1 MRILGVI
8 TLIVGYFVYLTYK
21 PYLLDIA
28 IASLMTIAFGKV
40 IYFFSLK
47 IKNKYLLSSVV
58 TAIFAFLIFGPIL
71 YFIFKAG
78 IIISHIDINDV
89 KNTLL
94 KSQDLIKYLPNFI
107 QDEVKN
113 YLTPDHITQIYNAIM
128 PIVGTLT
135 AKSAVFFKDAF
146 LIVIFFFFAVL
157 YGKEILLFLQ
167 KVIPL
172 ENEKLE
178 KIFFGTSE
186 VMSIV
191 FYSTV
196 LTALLEGILFGFIVS
211 MYGLN
216 FMFFTVMYAFASLI
230 PVVGGVLMWGPVSLY
245 LYAKGNTDGA
255 IVVAIYSIIMISI
268 IADTFIKPII
278 IDKVKDLFKGEF
290 EVNSLLIF
298 FSIVA
303 GLSSFGFWGIII
315 GPAVTAMFLSVIKFY
330 EKIE

>member
-1 MRILGVI
+1 
-8 TLIVGYFVYLTYK
+8 LT
-21 PYLLDIA
+21 
-28 IASLMTIAFGKV
+28 
-40 IYFFSLK
+40 
-47 IKNKYLLSSVV
+47 
-58 TAIFAFLIFGPIL
+58 
-71 YFIFKAG
+71 
-78 IIISHIDINDV
+78 
-89 KNTLL
+89 
-94 KSQDLIKYLPNFI
+94 
-107 QDEVKN
+107 
-113 YLTPDHITQIYNAIM
+113 

-167 KVIPL
+167 KIIPL

-186 VMSIV
+186 VMSVV

-196 LTALLEGILFGFIVS
+196 LTALLEGVLFGFIVK

-216 FMFFTVMYAFASLI
+216 FMFFTIMYAFASLI

-245 LYAKGNTDGA
+245 LYANNNTQGA
-255 IVVAIYSIIMISI
+255 IVIALYSIIMISV
-268 IADTFIKPII
+268 IADTFIKPVI
-278 IDKVKDLFKGEF
+278 IDRVKKLFKGEF

-303 GLSSFGFWGIII
+303 GLSSFGLWGIII
-315 GPAVTAMFLSVIKFY
+315 GPAVTAMFLSVIRFY